1 MAKPINIAEEASPT
15 LAMDPKKFILW
26 LFIVS
31 IVMIFASLTS
41 AYIVRQAEG
50 NWLQF
55 DLPSMFYVS
64 SGIIVLSSITMH
76 LAYMAAK
83 KDNFSGL
90 KLAMFFTTFLGIAF
104 LYAQYESWK
113 QLVDMGVYFV
123 GNPSGSFMYVIS
135 GVHGFHLISGVIFL
149 IIVLISSFKDMVHAK
164 NLRRIEMC
172 ATYWH
177 FLGGLWLYL
186 FIFFLLN
193 H

>member
-64 SGIIVLSSITMH
+64 SGIIILSSITMH

-90 KLAMFFTTFLGIAF
+90 KLAMFLTTFLGLAF